1 MSGVRALVLV
11 LDSVGIG
18 NAPDAANYGDE
29 GANTLG
35 HILEQT
41 PNLSLPNLCKLGLP
55 EIVDLA
61 RRKGQDRQ
69 SYLASFGKMQE
80 RSAGKDTTTGH
91 WEIAGAII
99 DEPFAVFEKF
109 PDELVRKI
117 EREARV
123 TFIGNYARSG
133 TTILQELGA
142 EHVRTGH
149 PILYTSADSVLQ
161 IAAHEDV
168 LPIRKLYEIC
178 EIARQHA
185 DRYRI
190 GRVIARP
197 FDGATGS
204 FRRTARRHD
213 FSMKPP
219 RTILNAIGEAGFPVI
234 GVGKISDIFA
244 GEGIIESH
252 PTDSNR
258 DGMDKIDNLWSAT
271 KDGLIFVNLVDF
283 DMVHGHRRDVS
294 GYAQALSEFD
304 QWLGAFVEKISP
316 NDLVIITADHGNDPT
331 FPGTDHTREQVP
343 LLVMHNRESRDL
355 GTRSTFSDIAAS
367 LAEFFELPKPWP
379 AGCSFLSTCTSR
391 A

>member
-1 MSGVRALVLV
+1 MSGVRALLLV

-18 NAPDAANYGDE
+18 HAPDAANYGDD

-35 HILEQT
+35 HILAQT
-41 PNLSLPNLCKLGLP
+41 PDLSLPNLCKLGLP
-55 EIVDLA
+55 EIVDLP
-61 RRKGQDRQ
+61 RTQDHQ

-91 WEIAGAII
+91 WEIAGVII
-99 DEPFAVFEKF
+99 EEPFAIFEKF
-109 PDELVRKI
+109 PAELVRAI
-117 EREARV
+117 EREAKV
-123 TFIGNYARSG
+123 KFIGNYARSG

-168 LPIRKLYEIC
+168 LPILKLYEIC
-178 EIARQHA
+178 EIARHYV
-185 DRYRI
+185 DRHRI

-197 FDGATGS
+197 FDGAIGN

-219 RTILNAIGEAGFPVI
+219 RTVLNAVADEGFPVI

-244 GEGIIESH
+244 GEGISESH
-252 PTDSNR
+252 PINSNG
-258 DGMDKIDNLWSAT
+258 DGMDKIDNLWST
-271 KDGLIFVNLVDF
+271 TNEGLIFVNLVDF
-283 DMVHGHRRDVS
+283 DMVFGHRRDVA
-294 GYAQALSEFD
+294 GYAQTLVEFD
-304 QWLGAFVEKISP
+304 QWLGGFVEKIAP
-316 NDLVIITADHGNDPT
+316 EDLVVITADHGNDPT
-331 FPGTDHTREQVP
+331 FRGTDHTREQVP
-343 LLVMHNRESRDL
+343 LLVLHNRESRDL
-355 GTRSTFSDIAAS
+355 GTRSTYADVAAS
-367 LAEFFELPKPWP
+367 LGEFFKLSQPWP
-379 AGCSFLSTCTSR
+379 AGCSFLSTCTSQ

>member
-1 MSGVRALVLV
+1 
-11 LDSVGIG
+11 
-18 NAPDAANYGDE
+18 
-29 GANTLG
+29 
-35 HILEQT
+35 
-41 PNLSLPNLCKLGLP
+41 
-55 EIVDLA
+55 
-61 RRKGQDRQ
+61 
-69 SYLASFGKMQE
+69 LASFGKMQE

-91 WEIAGAII
+91 WEIMGVII
-99 DEPFAVFEKF
+99 EEPFATFEKF

-117 EREARV
+117 EREAHV
-123 TFIGNYARSG
+123 KFIGNYARSG

-142 EHVRTGH
+142 EHFRTGH

-168 LPIRKLYEIC
+168 LPIRKLYDIC
-178 EIARQHA
+178 EVARHHA

-244 GEGIIESH
+244 GEGITESQ
-252 PTDSNR
+252 PTNSNR

-271 KDGLIFVNLVDF
+271 KNGLIFVNLVDF
-283 DMVHGHRRDVS
+283 DMVHGHRRDVP
-294 GYAQALSEFD
+294 GYAHALSEFD
-304 QWLGAFVEKISP
+304 QWLGTFVEKISP

-331 FPGTDHTREQVP
+331 FRGTDHTREQVP
-343 LLVMHNRESRDL
+343 LLVMHNRASRDL
-355 GTRSTFSDIAAS
+355 GTRSTFSDVAAS
-367 LAEFFELPKPWP
+367 LGDFFELAQRWP

-391 A
+391 V

>member
-1 MSGVRALVLV
+1 VSGVRALVIV

-55 EIVDLA
+55 EIVGPA
-61 RRKGQDRQ
+61 RTQDRQ
-69 SYLASFGKMQE
+69 SYLARFGKMQS

-91 WEIAGAII
+91 WEIAGVII
-99 DEPFAVFEKF
+99 DEPFATFEKF
-109 PDELVRKI
+109 PDDLVRKI
-117 EREARV
+117 EREAHV
-123 TFIGNYARSG
+123 KFIGNYARSG

-197 FDGATGS
+197 FDGATGG

-244 GEGIIESH
+244 GEGVTESH

-258 DGMDKIDNLWSAT
+258 DGMDKIDNLWST
-271 KDGLIFVNLVDF
+271 TRDGLIFVNLVDF
-283 DMVHGHRRDVS
+283 DMVHGHRRDVP
-294 GYAQALSEFD
+294 GYAHALSEFD
-304 QWLGAFVEKISP
+304 QWLGTFVEKISP

-331 FPGTDHTREQVP
+331 FRGTDHTREQVP

-355 GTRSTFSDIAAS
+355 GTRSTFADVAAS
-367 LAEFFELPKPWP
+367 LGDFFELARPWP